1 MKKTNKKTKIL
12 LHAVISVAVTTQL
25 LSILCFRHSLTIGGE
40 ILIPVLVLLIRQAA
54 IKIMD
59 IFTEIENELI
69 NAEENQMKYPT
80 KHQRVLLKKYGLNPK
95 KWIITSEN
103 IMEMKAV
110 HRYSGIVCVFNKKRG
125 TDNE

>member
-1 MKKTNKKTKIL
+1 MNRKTKNL
-12 LHAVISVAVTTQL
+12 LHAVIPVTVATQL

-59 IFTEIENELI
+59 IFTGIKDESRNT
-69 NAEENQMKYPT
+69 EENRMKYPT
-80 KHQRVLLKKYGLNPK
+80 KYQRTLLKKYGLNPK
-95 KWIITSEN
+95 KWIIISEN
-103 IMEMKAV
+103 GTEMKAV
-110 HRYSGIVCVFNKKRG
+110 HRYSGIVCVLNKKRG

>member
-1 MKKTNKKTKIL
+1 MQKIINRII
-12 LHAVISVAVTTQL
+12 AGTVIVQL
-25 LSILCFRHSLTIGGE
+25 LSIIFRQSVTIGGE

-54 IKIMD
+54 IKITD
-59 IFTEIENELI
+59 IFTGIKDELR
-69 NAEENQMKYPT
+69 NAEENRMKYPT
-80 KHQRVLLKKYGLNPK
+80 KHQRILLKKYGLNPK

-110 HRYSGIVCVFNKKRG
+110 HRYSGIVCVLNKKRG